1 MSKTD
6 ISNNYVKPY
15 DIGNTII
22 SASVSENEKIVTLN
36 TEHKK
41 HGYIKL
47 APIMSFS
54 NTNWYNPEAVRRYR
68 NSFLLKETAEE
79 GYGIEF
85 EFEKNSCK
93 KIHTPI
99 QFHDSSNVL
108 SSKKT
113 YNNIEFKKYF
123 FIPPNKNSIIQIYEI
138 KNLSNNQINSN
149 FKISGKY
156 GIMRASYGQI
166 TENGPIEIPTIN
178 NIYDKISENSFSIT
192 ETGTGSK
199 AVTSVLG
206 DYNNLTFEEKS
217 FHSSKPLAPSCY
229 GSISLKCNK
238 QITLALIISISD
250 DENFIQPN
258 ISLSDVYNYMT
269 DTGLYWNELAVKT
282 GNSKWDYIV
291 NRNFAYSY
299 GCCCIKKYG
308 AMITDHQS
316 LPLTWNRDNYFMF
329 KLIESIY
336 KKTQQKEIIEFIKSH
351 IDWLFTHITESGWGR
366 SHLITGRIKD
376 KVFQFDQPL
385 GDN

>member
-123 FIPPNKNSIIQIYEI
+123 FIPPNKNSISQIYEI

-178 NIYDKISENSFSIT
+178 NIL
-192 ETGTGSK
+192 SK
-199 AVTSVLG
+199 VST
-206 DYNNLTFEEKS
+206 
-217 FHSSKPLAPSCY
+217 
-229 GSISLKCNK
+229 
-238 QITLALIISISD
+238 
-250 DENFIQPN
+250 NFIQRLLPYGNMCVHGTFCIRKKMLMNLNGYNEYFKYSQDYDLLLRFIQNKCN
-258 ISLSDVYNYMT
+258 IIYEKEILYELRLNDNSISQINSKSQYSYSLLASYNY
-269 DTGLYWNELAVKT
+269 
-282 GNSKWDYIV
+282 
-291 NRNFAYSY
+291 F
-299 GCCCIKKYG
+299 
-308 AMITDHQS
+308 
-316 LPLTWNRDNYFMF
+316 
-329 KLIESIY
+329 Y
-336 KKTQQKEIIEFIKSH
+336 KKSYKINDLLLMKKAFMKYKFRFLAILMFNFLKTKSLKN
-351 IDWLFTHITESGWGR
+351 IRMT
-366 SHLITGRIKD
+366 
-376 KVFQFDQPL
+376 L
-385 GDN
+385 GL